1 MKTLNKKN
9 IDEIIDI
16 IRTFNE
22 LFTQLNKETYYN
34 LVTSAKYI
42 SKKKIVDDENSNLR
56 IYKTQICSMMLALDD
71 IRTEIEKFMEEIN
84 GEI

>member
-1 MKTLNKKN
+1 MKTLNKKD
-9 IDEIIDI
+9 IDKIINI

>member
-9 IDEIIDI
+9 IDEIINI